1 MPASVSNASINE
13 MRTGSLK
20 VKMSFMADNIHQ
32 IIRHEKVPAP
42 LDLSANCFHFGRMK
56 KLSPSLSPLIEL
68 TASSMEAVDAL
79 ILERTQSEVEFIPM
93 LAEHLIKAGGKR
105 VRPLL
110 TVAAAELSGEIDA
123 RAIKIAASVEFIH
136 TATLLHDDVID
147 ASTKRRG
154 IATANHLWGNK
165 ASVLVGDFLF
175 ARAFELLVEVEDI
188 NVLGK
193 LASASAVIAAGEIS
207 QMLLVGKP
215 ESSPDEYLE
224 VIIGKTAELFA
235 VAAETGAMVSGANAE
250 AVAIMRSY
258 GKAFG
263 IAFQIADDAL
273 DYRADEATLGKMMG
287 DDFSEGKITLPVILA
302 WQRGDETER
311 DFWRRC
317 LTEKDLR
324 EGDLKEAQTLLAK
337 HNAIEDALLEAQRYA
352 DEAVTSLNKLPKSDL
367 RDALIEA
374 VLAAVVRER

>member
-1 MPASVSNASINE
+1 
-13 MRTGSLK
+13 
-20 VKMSFMADNIHQ
+20 
-32 IIRHEKVPAP
+32 
-42 LDLSANCFHFGRMK
+42 MK
-56 KLSPSLSPLIEL
+56 KSSPSLSPLIEL

-110 TVAAAELSGEIDA
+110 TVAAAELSGKIDDK
-123 RAIKIAASVEFIH
+123 AIKIAASVEFIH

-235 VAAETGAMVSGANAE
+235 VAAETGAMVSGGVSGADAE

-287 DDFSEGKITLPVILA
+287 DDFAEGKITLPVILA

-317 LTEKDLR
+317 LTEKDFR
-324 EGDLKEAQTLLAK
+324 DGDLKEAQALLAK
-337 HNAIEDALLEAQRYA
+337 HGAIEDALLEAQRYA
-352 DEAVTSLNKLPKSDL
+352 DEAVTSLNTLPKSDL

-374 VLAAVVRER
+374 VLAAVLRER